1 MVLNRLWYIRC
12 PTMQPNHVASYC
24 QIKYNNP
31 TTPDIYNL
39 RLQRLGTSE
48 GMFIATQ
55 CLGGEIVEYLPNSVA
70 AKFEATGSCS

>member
-1 MVLNRLWYIRC
+1 MVLNLLWYICC
-12 PTMQPNHVASYC
+12 PTMQPNHVASC
-24 QIKYNNP
+24 RHIKYNNS
-31 TTPDIYNL
+31 TTPGIYSL
-39 RLQRLGTSE
+39 RLQSLGTSE